1 MSCDLTAG
9 RAELCKD
16 QVGGLK
22 AMYLINYADIT
33 SVTLDAD
40 EQIDAITGATT
51 INAFKY
57 ELKGQNNL
65 EQTVS
70 TSRDHGTTTVEQTLT
85 AVLKSQNTTTHKEL
99 KMLSYGRPRVIV
111 EDYNGNYFFMG
122 QENGCELT
130 TMAISTGT
138 AMADLSGYTLTLSA
152 MERTPA
158 PFMDASD
165 EAGLEA
171 LGLTIVD

>member
-22 AMYLINYADIT
+22 AMYLINYQDVT

-40 EQIDAITGATT
+40 LQVSAITGATT

-65 EQTVS
+65 EQTVT
-70 TSRDHGTTTVEQTLT
+70 TSRDNGTTAVEQTLT

-122 QENGCELT
+122 EEHGCELT

-138 AMADLSGYTLTLSA
+138 SMADLSGYTLTLSA

-165 EAGLEA
+165 ETGLEA
-171 LGLTIVD
+171 LGLTIVS

>member
-33 SVTLDAD
+33 SVALDSD
-40 EQIDAITGATT
+40 EQIDTITGATT

-65 EQTVS
+65 EQTVT
-70 TSRDHGTTTVEQTLT
+70 TSRDNGTTAVEQTLT

-122 QENGCELT
+122 EEHGCELT

-165 EAGLEA
+165 EDGLVS
-171 LGLTIVD
+171 LGLTIVS

>member
-16 QVGGLK
+16 QVGGLRR
-22 AMYLINYADIT
+22 MYLVNYADIT
-33 SVTLDAD
+33 SVTLDS
-40 EQIDAITGATT
+40 EERVSGITGAAT
-51 INAFKY
+51 INAFRY

-65 EQTVS
+65 EQTVT
-70 TSRDHGTTTVEQTLT
+70 TSRDNGTTAVEQTLT
-85 AVLKSQNTTTHKEL
+85 AVLKSQNATTHKEL

-122 QENGCELT
+122 EEHGVELA

-138 AMADLSGYTLTLSA
+138 TMADLTGYSLTLSA

-158 PFMDASD
+158 PFMDATD
-165 EAGLEA
+165 EAGLVT
-171 LGLTIVD
+171 LGLTIVS